1 VTFIEIFTG
10 SIPVLLEGLKMTL
23 IIASS
28 SLVFAML
35 IGLLVSLLRLSGNKV
50 LDILARGYI
59 DIIRGTPLII
69 QAFFLYFGVP
79 DLLNIRIGNLT
90 AGIIIMS
97 LNAGAYMSEVFRGGI
112 LSVDKG
118 QTEAAR
124 SLGLSEGKTMRKVI
138 LPQAVKNMVP
148 AFINQMIISLKD
160 TSLLSVI
167 GLGELTQRGQIV
179 VAATYN
185 SFEVYFIV
193 GVMYFI
199 LIKLIS
205 LLGEV
210 VERRLRV

>member
-1 VTFIEIFTG
+1 MTFIEIFTG
-10 SIPVLLEGLKMTL
+10 SIPVLIEGLKMTL

-35 IGLLVSLLRLSGNKV
+35 IGLLVSLLRLSGKKA

-193 GVMYFI
+193 GVMYFV
-199 LIKLIS
+199 LIKAIS
-205 LLGEV
+205 LFGEM

>member
-1 VTFIEIFTG
+1 MTFIEILTNSF
-10 SIPVLLEGLKMTL
+10 PVLMQGLRMTL
-23 IIASS
+23 IISISS
-28 SLVFAML
+28 ILFAMV
-35 IGLLVSLLRLSGNKV
+35 IGLVVSLMRLSGVKV
-50 LDILARGYI
+50 LDLISKTYV

-79 DLLNIRIGNLT
+79 DLLNLRIDNLT

-112 LSVDKG
+112 LSVPYG

-124 SLGLSEGKTMRKVI
+124 SLGLSNAKTMRKVI
-138 LPQAVKNMVP
+138 IPQAVKNMVP
-148 AFINQMIISLKD
+148 AFVNQMIISLKD

-185 SFEVYFIV
+185 SFEIYFII
-193 GVMYFI
+193 GVMYFV

-205 LLGEV
+205 LFGDF
-210 VERRLRV
+210 VERKLKI

>member
-1 VTFIEIFTG
+1 MTFIEILTNSF
-10 SIPVLLEGLKMTL
+10 PVLMQGLRMTL
-23 IIASS
+23 IISISS
-28 SLVFAML
+28 ILFAMV
-35 IGLLVSLLRLSGNKV
+35 IGLVVSLMRLSGVKV
-50 LDILARGYI
+50 LDMISKTYV

-79 DLLNIRIGNLT
+79 DLLNIRIDNLT

-112 LSVDKG
+112 LSVPYG

-124 SLGLSEGKTMRKVI
+124 SLGLSNAKTMRKVI
-138 LPQAVKNMVP
+138 IPQAVKNMVP
-148 AFINQMIISLKD
+148 AFVNQMIISLKD

-185 SFEVYFIV
+185 SFEIYFII
-193 GVMYFI
+193 GVMYFV

-205 LLGEV
+205 LFGDF
-210 VERRLRV
+210 VERKLKI

>member
-1 VTFIEIFTG
+1 MELIEIFRN
-10 SIPVLLEGLKMTL
+10 SLPVLVQGLRMTL
-23 IIASS
+23 YITVF
-28 SLVFAML
+28 SLMFAML
-35 IGLLVSLLRLSGNKV
+35 IGLFVSLMRLSKV
-50 LDILARGYI
+50 RILEILSKGYV

-69 QAFFLYFGVP
+69 QAFFLYFGLP
-79 DLLNIRIGNLT
+79 DLLNIRIDNTT

-112 LSVDKG
+112 LSVNIG

-124 SLGLSEGKTMRKVI
+124 SLGLSQSKTMKLVI
-138 LPQAVKNMVP
+138 LPQAIKNMVP

-167 GLGELTQRGQIV
+167 GVGELTQRGQIV

-185 SFEVYFIV
+185 SFEIYFII

-199 LIKLIS
+199 MIKTIS
-205 LLGEV
+205 LLGEY
-210 VERRLRV
+210 VERKLGL

>member
-1 VTFIEIFTG
+1 
-10 SIPVLLEGLKMTL
+10 MTL
-23 IIASS
+23 IISISS
-28 SLVFAML
+28 ILFAMV
-35 IGLLVSLLRLSGNKV
+35 IGLVVSLMRLSGVKV
-50 LDILARGYI
+50 LDMISKTYV

-79 DLLNIRIGNLT
+79 DLLNIRIDNLT

-112 LSVDKG
+112 LSVPYG

-124 SLGLSEGKTMRKVI
+124 SLGLSNAKTMRKVI
-138 LPQAVKNMVP
+138 IPQAVKNMVP
-148 AFINQMIISLKD
+148 AFVNQMIISLKD

-185 SFEVYFIV
+185 SFEIYFII
-193 GVMYFI
+193 GVMYFV

-205 LLGEV
+205 LFGDF
-210 VERRLRV
+210 VERKLKI

>member
-1 VTFIEIFTG
+1 MTFIEILTN
-10 SIPVLLEGLKMTL
+10 SLPVLMQGLRMTL
-23 IIASS
+23 IISISS
-28 SLVFAML
+28 IIFAMG
-35 IGLLVSLLRLSGNKV
+35 IGLVVSLMRLSGVKV
-50 LDILARGYI
+50 LDIISKTYV

-79 DLLNIRIGNLT
+79 DLLNIRIDNLT

-112 LSVDKG
+112 LSVPYG

-124 SLGLSEGKTMRKVI
+124 SLGLSNAKTMRKVI
-138 LPQAVKNMVP
+138 IPQAVKNMVP
-148 AFINQMIISLKD
+148 SFINQMIISLKD

-185 SFEVYFIV
+185 SFEIYFII
-193 GVMYFI
+193 GVMYFA

-205 LLGEV
+205 LLGDF
-210 VERRLRV
+210 VERKLKI

>member
-1 VTFIEIFTG
+1 MQ
-10 SIPVLLEGLKMTL
+10 GLRMTL
-23 IIASS
+23 IISASS
-28 SLVFAML
+28 ILFAMV
-35 IGLLVSLLRLSGNKV
+35 IGLVVSLMRLSGVKV
-50 LDILARGYI
+50 LDLISKTYV

-79 DLLNIRIGNLT
+79 DLLNIRIDNLT

-112 LSVDKG
+112 LSVPYG

-124 SLGLSEGKTMRKVI
+124 SLGLSNAKTMRKVI
-138 LPQAVKNMVP
+138 IPQAVKNMVP

-185 SFEVYFIV
+185 SFEIYFII
-193 GVMYFI
+193 GVMYFVM
-199 LIKLIS
+199 IKLIS
-205 LLGEV
+205 LLGDF
-210 VERRLRV
+210 VERKLKI

>member
-1 VTFIEIFTG
+1 MTFIEILTNSF
-10 SIPVLLEGLKMTL
+10 PVLMQGLRMTL
-23 IIASS
+23 IISISS
-28 SLVFAML
+28 ILFAMV
-35 IGLLVSLLRLSGNKV
+35 IGLVVSLMRLSGVKV
-50 LDILARGYI
+50 LDLISKTYV

-79 DLLNIRIGNLT
+79 DLLNIRIDNLT

-112 LSVDKG
+112 LSVPYG

-124 SLGLSEGKTMRKVI
+124 SLGLSNAKTMRKVI
-138 LPQAVKNMVP
+138 IPQAVKNMVP

-167 GLGELTQRGQIV
+167 GRGELTQRGQIV

-185 SFEVYFIV
+185 SFEIYFII
-193 GVMYFI
+193 GVMYFV

-205 LLGEV
+205 LLGDF
-210 VERRLRV
+210 VERKLKI

>member
-1 VTFIEIFTG
+1 MTFIEILTNSF
-10 SIPVLLEGLKMTL
+10 PVLMQGLRMTL
-23 IIASS
+23 IISISS
-28 SLVFAML
+28 IFLAMV
-35 IGLLVSLLRLSGNKV
+35 IGLVVSLMRLSGVKV
-50 LDILARGYI
+50 LDIISKTYV

-69 QAFFLYFGVP
+69 QAFFLYFGLP
-79 DLLNIRIGNLT
+79 DLLNIRIDNLT

-112 LSVDKG
+112 LSVPYG

-124 SLGLSEGKTMRKVI
+124 SLGLSNAKTMRKVI
-138 LPQAVKNMVP
+138 IPQAVKNMVP

-185 SFEVYFIV
+185 SFEIYFII
-193 GVMYFI
+193 GVMYFV

-205 LLGEV
+205 LLGDY
-210 VERRLRV
+210 VERKLKI

>member
-1 VTFIEIFTG
+1 MQ
-10 SIPVLLEGLKMTL
+10 GLRMTL
-23 IIASS
+23 IISVSS
-28 SLVFAML
+28 ILFAMV
-35 IGLLVSLLRLSGNKV
+35 IGLVVSLMRLSGVKV
-50 LDILARGYI
+50 LDLISKTYV

-79 DLLNIRIGNLT
+79 DLLNIRIDNLT

-112 LSVDKG
+112 LSVPYG

-124 SLGLSEGKTMRKVI
+124 SLGLSNAKTMRKVI
-138 LPQAVKNMVP
+138 IPQAVKNMVP

-185 SFEVYFIV
+185 SFEIYFII
-193 GVMYFI
+193 GVMYFVM
-199 LIKLIS
+199 IKLIS
-205 LLGEV
+205 LLGDF
-210 VERRLRV
+210 VERKLKI

>member
-1 VTFIEIFTG
+1 MTFIEILTN
-10 SIPVLLEGLKMTL
+10 SLPVLMQGLRMTL
-23 IIASS
+23 IISASS
-28 SLVFAML
+28 ILFAMV
-35 IGLLVSLLRLSGNKV
+35 IGLVVSLMRLSGVKV
-50 LDILARGYI
+50 LDLISKTYV

-79 DLLNIRIGNLT
+79 DLLNIRIDNLT

-112 LSVDKG
+112 LSVPYG

-124 SLGLSEGKTMRKVI
+124 SLGLSNAKTMRKVI
-138 LPQAVKNMVP
+138 IPQAVKNMVP

-185 SFEVYFIV
+185 SFEIYFII
-193 GVMYFI
+193 GVMYFVM
-199 LIKLIS
+199 IKLIS
-205 LLGEV
+205 LLGDF
-210 VERRLRV
+210 VERKLKI

>member
-1 VTFIEIFTG
+1 VTFIEILTNSF
-10 SIPVLLEGLKMTL
+10 PVLMQGLRMTL
-23 IIASS
+23 IISISS
-28 SLVFAML
+28 IFLAMV
-35 IGLLVSLLRLSGNKV
+35 IGLVVSLMRLSGVKV
-50 LDILARGYI
+50 LDIISKTYV

-69 QAFFLYFGVP
+69 QAFFLYFGLP
-79 DLLNIRIGNLT
+79 DLLNFRIDNLT

-112 LSVDKG
+112 LSVPYG

-124 SLGLSEGKTMRKVI
+124 SLGLSNAKTMRKVI
-138 LPQAVKNMVP
+138 IPQAVKNMVP

-185 SFEVYFIV
+185 SFEIYFII
-193 GVMYFI
+193 GVMYFV

-205 LLGEV
+205 LLGDY
-210 VERRLRV
+210 VERKLKI

>member
-1 VTFIEIFTG
+1 VTFIEILTNSF
-10 SIPVLLEGLKMTL
+10 PVLMQGLRMTL
-23 IIASS
+23 IISVSS
-28 SLVFAML
+28 ILFAMV
-35 IGLLVSLLRLSGNKV
+35 IGLVVSLMRLSGVKV
-50 LDILARGYI
+50 LDIISKTYV

-79 DLLNIRIGNLT
+79 DLLNIRIDNLT

-112 LSVDKG
+112 LSVPYG

-124 SLGLSEGKTMRKVI
+124 SLGLSNAKTMRKVI
-138 LPQAVKNMVP
+138 IPQAVKNMVP
-148 AFINQMIISLKD
+148 AFVNQMIISLKD

-185 SFEVYFIV
+185 SFEIYFII
-193 GVMYFI
+193 GVMYFVM
-199 LIKLIS
+199 IKLIS
-205 LLGEV
+205 LLGDF
-210 VERRLRV
+210 VERKLKI

>member
-50 LDILARGYI
+50 LDVIARGYI

-205 LLGEV
+205 LFGEV

>member
-1 VTFIEIFTG
+1 MELIEIFRN
-10 SIPVLLEGLKMTL
+10 SLPVLVQGLKMTL
-23 IIASS
+23 YITVF
-28 SLVFAML
+28 SLMFAML
-35 IGLLVSLLRLSGNKV
+35 IGLFVSLMRLSKV
-50 LDILARGYI
+50 RILEIVSKGYV

-69 QAFFLYFGVP
+69 QAFFLYFGLP
-79 DLLNIRIGNLT
+79 DLLNIRIDNTT

-112 LSVDKG
+112 LSVNVG

-124 SLGLSEGKTMRKVI
+124 SLGLSQSKTMKLVI
-138 LPQAVKNMVP
+138 LPQAIKNMVP

-167 GLGELTQRGQIV
+167 GVGELTQRGQIV

-185 SFEVYFIV
+185 SFEIYFII

-199 LIKLIS
+199 MIKTIS
-205 LLGEV
+205 LLGEY
-210 VERRLRV
+210 VERKLGL

>member
-1 VTFIEIFTG
+1 MELIEIFR
-10 SIPVLLEGLKMTL
+10 SSLPVLVQGLKMTL
-23 IIASS
+23 YITIF
-28 SLVFAML
+28 SLMFAML
-35 IGLLVSLLRLSGNKV
+35 IGLFVSLMRLSKV
-50 LDILARGYI
+50 RILEILSKGYV

-69 QAFFLYFGVP
+69 QAFFLYFGLP
-79 DLLNIRIGNLT
+79 DLLNIRIDNTT

-112 LSVDKG
+112 LSVNIG

-124 SLGLSEGKTMRKVI
+124 SLGLSQSKTMKLVI
-138 LPQAVKNMVP
+138 LPQAIKNMVP

-167 GLGELTQRGQIV
+167 GVGELTQRGQIV

-185 SFEVYFIV
+185 SFEIYFII

-199 LIKLIS
+199 MIKTIS
-205 LLGEV
+205 LLGEY
-210 VERRLRV
+210 VERKLGL

>member
-1 VTFIEIFTG
+1 MQ
-10 SIPVLLEGLKMTL
+10 GLRMTL
-23 IIASS
+23 IISISS
-28 SLVFAML
+28 ILFAMV
-35 IGLLVSLLRLSGNKV
+35 IGLVVSLMRLSGVKV
-50 LDILARGYI
+50 LDMISKTYV

-79 DLLNIRIGNLT
+79 DLLNLRIDNLT

-112 LSVDKG
+112 LSVPYG

-124 SLGLSEGKTMRKVI
+124 SLGLSNAKTMRKVI
-138 LPQAVKNMVP
+138 IPQAVKNMVP
-148 AFINQMIISLKD
+148 AFVNQMIISLKD

-185 SFEVYFIV
+185 SFEIYFII
-193 GVMYFI
+193 GVMYFV

-205 LLGEV
+205 LFGDF
-210 VERRLRV
+210 VERKLKI

>member
-1 VTFIEIFTG
+1 MTFIEIFTG
-10 SIPVLLEGLKMTL
+10 SIPVLMEGLKMTL

-50 LDILARGYI
+50 LDVIARGYI

>member
-1 VTFIEIFTG
+1 VTFIEILTNSF
-10 SIPVLLEGLKMTL
+10 PVLMQGLRMTL
-23 IIASS
+23 IISISS
-28 SLVFAML
+28 IFLAMV
-35 IGLLVSLLRLSGNKV
+35 IGLVVSLMRLSGVKV
-50 LDILARGYI
+50 LDMISKTYV

-69 QAFFLYFGVP
+69 QAFFLYFGLP
-79 DLLNIRIGNLT
+79 DLLNFRIDNLT

-112 LSVDKG
+112 LSVPYG

-124 SLGLSEGKTMRKVI
+124 SLGLSNAKTMRKVI
-138 LPQAVKNMVP
+138 IPQAVKNMVP
-148 AFINQMIISLKD
+148 AFVNQMIISLKD

-185 SFEVYFIV
+185 SFEIYFII
-193 GVMYFI
+193 GVMYFV

-205 LLGEV
+205 LFGDF
-210 VERRLRV
+210 VERKLKI

>member
-1 VTFIEIFTG
+1 MTFIEIFTG

-50 LDILARGYI
+50 LDVIARGYI

-205 LLGEV
+205 LFGEV

>member
-1 VTFIEIFTG
+1 MEFIEIFRN
-10 SIPVLLEGLKMTL
+10 SLPVLVQGLKMTL
-23 IIASS
+23 YITIF
-28 SLVFAML
+28 SLMFAML
-35 IGLLVSLLRLSGNKV
+35 IGLFVSLMRLSKV
-50 LDILARGYI
+50 RILEILSKGYV

-69 QAFFLYFGVP
+69 QAFFLYFGLP
-79 DLLNIRIGNLT
+79 DLLNIRIDNTT

-112 LSVDKG
+112 LSVNVG

-124 SLGLSEGKTMRKVI
+124 SLGLSQSKTMKLVI
-138 LPQAVKNMVP
+138 LPQAIKNMVP

-167 GLGELTQRGQIV
+167 GVGELTQRGQIV

-185 SFEVYFIV
+185 SFEIYFII

-199 LIKLIS
+199 MIKTIS
-205 LLGEV
+205 LLGEY
-210 VERRLRV
+210 VERKLGL

>member
-1 VTFIEIFTG
+1 MTFIEILTNSF
-10 SIPVLLEGLKMTL
+10 PVLMQGLRMTL
-23 IIASS
+23 IISISS
-28 SLVFAML
+28 ILFAMV
-35 IGLLVSLLRLSGNKV
+35 IGLVVSLMRLSGVKV
-50 LDILARGYI
+50 LDLISKTYV

-79 DLLNIRIGNLT
+79 DLLNLRIDNLT

-112 LSVDKG
+112 LSVPYG

-124 SLGLSEGKTMRKVI
+124 SLGLSNAKTMRKVI
-138 LPQAVKNMVP
+138 IPQAVKNMVP
-148 AFINQMIISLKD
+148 AFVNQMIISLKD

-185 SFEVYFIV
+185 SFEIYFII

-199 LIKLIS
+199 LIKFIS
-205 LLGEV
+205 LLGDY
-210 VERRLRV
+210 VERKLKI

>member
-1 VTFIEIFTG
+1 MTFIEILTNSF
-10 SIPVLLEGLKMTL
+10 PVLMQGLRMTL
-23 IIASS
+23 IISVSS
-28 SLVFAML
+28 ILFAMV
-35 IGLLVSLLRLSGNKV
+35 IGLVVSLMRLSGVKV
-50 LDILARGYI
+50 LDIISKTYV

-79 DLLNIRIGNLT
+79 DLLNIRIDNLT

-112 LSVDKG
+112 LSVPYG

-124 SLGLSEGKTMRKVI
+124 SLGLSNAKTMRKVI
-138 LPQAVKNMVP
+138 IPQAVKNMVP

-185 SFEVYFIV
+185 SFEIYFII
-193 GVMYFI
+193 GVMYFVM
-199 LIKLIS
+199 IKLIS
-205 LLGEV
+205 LLGDF
-210 VERRLRV
+210 VERKLKI

>member
-1 VTFIEIFTG
+1 MEFIEIFRN
-10 SIPVLLEGLKMTL
+10 SLPVLVQGLKMTL
-23 IIASS
+23 YITIF
-28 SLVFAML
+28 SLMFAML
-35 IGLLVSLLRLSGNKV
+35 IGLFVSLMRLSKV
-50 LDILARGYI
+50 RILEILSKGYV

-69 QAFFLYFGVP
+69 QAFFLYFGLP
-79 DLLNIRIGNLT
+79 DLLNIRIDNTT

-112 LSVDKG
+112 LSVNIG

-124 SLGLSEGKTMRKVI
+124 SLGLSQSKTMKLVI
-138 LPQAVKNMVP
+138 LPQAIKNMVP

-167 GLGELTQRGQIV
+167 GVGELTQRGQIV

-185 SFEVYFIV
+185 SFEIYFII

-199 LIKLIS
+199 MIKTIS
-205 LLGEV
+205 LLGEY
-210 VERRLRV
+210 VERKLGL

>member
-1 VTFIEIFTG
+1 MTFIEILI
-10 SIPVLLEGLKMTL
+10 SSLPVLMQGLRMTL
-23 IIASS
+23 IISVSS
-28 SLVFAML
+28 ILFAMV
-35 IGLLVSLLRLSGNKV
+35 IGLVVSLMRLSGVKV
-50 LDILARGYI
+50 LDMISKIYV

-79 DLLNIRIGNLT
+79 DLLNIRIDNLT

-112 LSVDKG
+112 LSVPYG

-124 SLGLSEGKTMRKVI
+124 SLGLSNAKTMRKVI
-138 LPQAVKNMVP
+138 IPQAVKNMVP

-185 SFEVYFIV
+185 SFEIYFII
-193 GVMYFI
+193 GVMYFVM
-199 LIKLIS
+199 IKLIS
-205 LLGEV
+205 LLGDL
-210 VERRLRV
+210 VERKLKI

>member
-1 VTFIEIFTG
+1 MTFIEILTN
-10 SIPVLLEGLKMTL
+10 SLPVLMQGLRMTL
-23 IIASS
+23 IISVSS
-28 SLVFAML
+28 ILFAMV
-35 IGLLVSLLRLSGNKV
+35 IGLVVSLMRLSGVKV
-50 LDILARGYI
+50 LDLISKTYV

-79 DLLNIRIGNLT
+79 DLLNIRIDNLT

-112 LSVDKG
+112 LSVPYG

-124 SLGLSEGKTMRKVI
+124 SLGLSNAKTMRKVI
-138 LPQAVKNMVP
+138 IPQAVKNMVP

-185 SFEVYFIV
+185 SFEIYFII
-193 GVMYFI
+193 GVMYFVM
-199 LIKLIS
+199 IKLIS
-205 LLGEV
+205 LLGDF
-210 VERRLRV
+210 VERKLKI

>member
-1 VTFIEIFTG
+1 VTFIEILTNSF
-10 SIPVLLEGLKMTL
+10 PVLMQGLRMTL
-23 IIASS
+23 IISISS
-28 SLVFAML
+28 IFLAMI
-35 IGLLVSLLRLSGNKV
+35 IGLVVSLMRLSGVKV
-50 LDILARGYI
+50 LDIISKTYV

-69 QAFFLYFGVP
+69 QAFFLYFGLP
-79 DLLNIRIGNLT
+79 DLLNIRIDNLT

-112 LSVDKG
+112 LSVPYG

-124 SLGLSEGKTMRKVI
+124 SLGLSNAKTMRKVI
-138 LPQAVKNMVP
+138 IPQAVKNMVP

-185 SFEVYFIV
+185 SFEIYFII
-193 GVMYFI
+193 GVMYFV

-205 LLGEV
+205 LLGDY
-210 VERRLRV
+210 VERKLKI

>member
-1 VTFIEIFTG
+1 MTFIEILTNSF
-10 SIPVLLEGLKMTL
+10 PVLMQGLRMTL
-23 IIASS
+23 IISISS
-28 SLVFAML
+28 ILFAMV
-35 IGLLVSLLRLSGNKV
+35 IGLVVSLMRLSGVKV
-50 LDILARGYI
+50 LDMISKTYV

-79 DLLNIRIGNLT
+79 DLLNFRIDNLT

-112 LSVDKG
+112 LSVPYG

-124 SLGLSEGKTMRKVI
+124 SLGLSNAKTMRKVI
-138 LPQAVKNMVP
+138 IPQAVKNMVP
-148 AFINQMIISLKD
+148 AFVNQMIISLKD

-185 SFEVYFIV
+185 SFEIYFII
-193 GVMYFI
+193 GVMYFV

-205 LLGEV
+205 LFGDF
-210 VERRLRV
+210 VERKLKI

>member
-1 VTFIEIFTG
+1 
-10 SIPVLLEGLKMTL
+10 MTL
-23 IIASS
+23 IISISS
-28 SLVFAML
+28 ILFAMV
-35 IGLLVSLLRLSGNKV
+35 IGLVVSLMRLSGVKV
-50 LDILARGYI
+50 LDLISKTYV

-79 DLLNIRIGNLT
+79 DLLNIRIDNLT

-112 LSVDKG
+112 LSVPYG

-124 SLGLSEGKTMRKVI
+124 SLGLSNAKTMRKVI
-138 LPQAVKNMVP
+138 IPQAVKNMVP

-185 SFEVYFIV
+185 SFEIYFII
-193 GVMYFI
+193 GVMYFV

-205 LLGEV
+205 LLGDF
-210 VERRLRV
+210 VERKLKI

>member
-1 VTFIEIFTG
+1 
-10 SIPVLLEGLKMTL
+10 MTL
-23 IIASS
+23 YITVF
-28 SLVFAML
+28 SLMFAML
-35 IGLLVSLLRLSGNKV
+35 IGLFVSLMRLSKV
-50 LDILARGYI
+50 RILEIVSKGYV

-69 QAFFLYFGVP
+69 QAFFLYFGLP
-79 DLLNIRIGNLT
+79 DLLNIRIDNTT

-112 LSVDKG
+112 LSVNIG

-124 SLGLSEGKTMRKVI
+124 SLGLSQSKTMKLVI
-138 LPQAVKNMVP
+138 LPQAIKNMVP

-167 GLGELTQRGQIV
+167 GVGELTQRGQIV

-185 SFEVYFIV
+185 SFEIYFII

-199 LIKLIS
+199 MIKSIS
-205 LLGEV
+205 LLGEY
-210 VERRLRV
+210 VERKLGL

>member
-1 VTFIEIFTG
+1 VELIEIFRN
-10 SIPVLLEGLKMTL
+10 SLPVLVQGLRMTL
-23 IIASS
+23 YITVF
-28 SLVFAML
+28 SLMFAML
-35 IGLLVSLLRLSGNKV
+35 IGLFVSLMRLSKV
-50 LDILARGYI
+50 RILEIVSKGYV

-69 QAFFLYFGVP
+69 QAFFLYFGLP
-79 DLLNIRIGNLT
+79 DLLNIRIDNTT

-112 LSVDKG
+112 LSVNIG

-124 SLGLSEGKTMRKVI
+124 SLGLSQSKTMKLVI
-138 LPQAVKNMVP
+138 LPQAIKNMVP

-167 GLGELTQRGQIV
+167 GVGELTQRGQIV

-185 SFEVYFIV
+185 SFEIYFII

-199 LIKLIS
+199 MIKSIS
-205 LLGEV
+205 LLGEY
-210 VERRLRV
+210 VERKLGL

>member
-1 VTFIEIFTG
+1 MTFIEILTNSF
-10 SIPVLLEGLKMTL
+10 PVLMQGLRMTL
-23 IIASS
+23 IISISS
-28 SLVFAML
+28 IFLAMI
-35 IGLLVSLLRLSGNKV
+35 IGLVVSLMRLSGVKV
-50 LDILARGYI
+50 LDIISKTYV

-69 QAFFLYFGVP
+69 QAFFLYFGLP
-79 DLLNIRIGNLT
+79 DLLNIRIDNLT

-112 LSVDKG
+112 LSVPYG

-124 SLGLSEGKTMRKVI
+124 SLGLSNAKTMRKVI
-138 LPQAVKNMVP
+138 IPQAVKNMVP

-185 SFEVYFIV
+185 SFEIYFII
-193 GVMYFI
+193 GVMYFV

-205 LLGEV
+205 LLGDY
-210 VERRLRV
+210 VERKLKI

>member
-1 VTFIEIFTG
+1 
-10 SIPVLLEGLKMTL
+10 MTL
-23 IIASS
+23 YITIF
-28 SLVFAML
+28 SLMFAML
-35 IGLLVSLLRLSGNKV
+35 IGLFVSLMRLSKV
-50 LDILARGYI
+50 RILEIVSKGYV

-69 QAFFLYFGVP
+69 QAFFLYFGLP
-79 DLLNIRIGNLT
+79 DLLNIRIDNTT

-112 LSVDKG
+112 LSVNVG

-124 SLGLSEGKTMRKVI
+124 SLGLSQSKTMKLVI
-138 LPQAVKNMVP
+138 LPQAIKNMVP

-167 GLGELTQRGQIV
+167 GVGELTQRGQIV

-185 SFEVYFIV
+185 SFEIYFII

-199 LIKLIS
+199 MIKTIS
-205 LLGEV
+205 LLGEY
-210 VERRLRV
+210 VERKLGL